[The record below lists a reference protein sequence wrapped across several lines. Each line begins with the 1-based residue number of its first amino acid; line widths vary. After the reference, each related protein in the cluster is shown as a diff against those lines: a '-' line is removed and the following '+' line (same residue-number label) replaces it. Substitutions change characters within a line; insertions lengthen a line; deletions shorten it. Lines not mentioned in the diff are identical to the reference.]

1 MNITNIEEVEG
12 FLEAVRQCQ
21 GNVYLRSPVDD
32 IFNLKSE
39 LSKYIA
45 MAALLSDHG
54 DELELFCEDKSDE
67 HLFYKYFRDFPN
79 VTGDFE

>member
-1 MNITNIEEVEG
+1 MNITNIKEVEG
-12 FLEAVRQCQ
+12 FLEAVRQCK
-21 GNVYLRSPVDD
+21 GNVFLRSPVDD

-39 LSKYIA
+39 LSQYVA

-54 DELELFCEDKSDE
+54 DELELFCEDKSDDQFF
-67 HLFYKYFRDFPN
+67 HKYFQNFPN

>member
-1 MNITNIEEVEG
+1 MHITNIEEAEG
-12 FLEAVRQCQ
+12 FLEAVRQCK
-21 GNVYLRSPVDD
+21 GNVYLRSSVDD

-39 LSKYIA
+39 LSQYIA

-54 DELELFCEDKSDE
+54 EDLELFCEDKSDE
-67 HLFYKYFRDFPN
+67 HFFFKYFRNFPN